1 MPFLGCKAGL
11 LGLFGGAAERAS
23 DGVAQRVRVNVI
35 IMTAMMCNDDDDD
48 DSRVCILVYTHF
60 SVEEMQR

>member
-35 IMTAMMCNDDDDD
+35 MTAMMCNDDDDD
-48 DSRVCILVYTHF
+48 DSRVCMYTCVYHF